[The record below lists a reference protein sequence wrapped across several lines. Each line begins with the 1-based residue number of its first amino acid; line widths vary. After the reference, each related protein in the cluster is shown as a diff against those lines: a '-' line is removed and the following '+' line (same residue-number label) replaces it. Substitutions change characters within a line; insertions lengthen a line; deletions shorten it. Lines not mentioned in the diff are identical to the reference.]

1 MLVDGFIPQIF
12 CVETL
17 FNFDEGQEMLPFV
30 GASHCPAYLPH
41 FAAGFGLGGEL
52 IGTEPRARGKTA
64 YIRRV
69 PTPRGFV
76 LDRAIRRQDP
86 QLLACCPLTGL
97 CAYRRQIP

>member
-1 MLVDGFIPQIF
+1 MVLVDGFIPQIF

-52 IGTEPRARGKTA
+52 IGTDGDGADAKEEREQKKFK
-64 YIRRV
+64 IK
-69 PTPRGFV
+69 
-76 LDRAIRRQDP
+76 
-86 QLLACCPLTGL
+86 
-97 CAYRRQIP
+97 